1 MEEGSDRNLCGR
13 ECGET
18 LRWQSSKLRTEVAM
32 LGTAA
37 LWMVLTRDKRSLM
50 TVAAVLLFIVLA
62 VLAWNLAP

>member
-1 MEEGSDRNLCGR
+1 
-13 ECGET
+13 
-18 LRWQSSKLRTEVAM
+18 M

-37 LWMVLTRDKRSLM
+37 LWTVLTRDTRGFM